1 MEISIYVMRG
11 IVLAGLVFG
20 VRSGA
25 LVGGLSGFLLDLF
38 SGYPQYILFSL
49 VIHGTQGALVGTAQT
64 KSLKEQILVCGG
76 AIVVL
81 VGGYFIADS
90 LLYGW
95 SAGILG
101 IATNLVQGIVGTGL
115 GLVLTRRAPKIRA

>member
-1 MEISIYVMRG
+1 M
-11 IVLAGLVFG
+11 
-20 VRSGA
+20 
-25 LVGGLSGFLLDLF
+25 
-38 SGYPQYILFSL
+38 
-49 VIHGTQGALVGTAQT
+49 IHGTQGALVGTAQT

-115 GLVLTRRAPKIRA
+115 GLVLTRRASKIRA